1 MILEIPRENIDNLLE
16 NIKGESSESIRQK
29 VINAR
34 NIQKERFKNTN
45 ISSNSGMT
53 SRDIDEFINL
63 SSEAKDFLSNAANKL
78 TLSPRLVHRII
89 KLWRTIADMEWDSE
103 LQVKYLAEAMQYRS
117 RTMFVSN

>member
-16 NIKGESSESIRQK
+16 NIKGESSASIRQK

-53 SRDIDEFINL
+53 SRDIDEFIDL

-89 KLWRTIADMEWDSE
+89 KL
-103 LQVKYLAEAMQYRS
+103 
-117 RTMFVSN
+117 

>member
-16 NIKGESSESIRQK
+16 NIKGESSESIREK

-53 SRDIDEFINL
+53 SRDIDEFIDL

-89 KLWRTIADMEWDSE
+89 KL
-103 LQVKYLAEAMQYRS
+103 
-117 RTMFVSN
+117 

>member
-1 MILEIPRENIDNLLE
+1 ME
-16 NIKGESSESIRQK
+16 NIKGESSASIRQK

-53 SRDIDEFINL
+53 SRDIDEFIDL

-103 LQVKYLAEAMQYRS
+103 LKVKYLAEAMQYRS
-117 RTMFVSN
+117 RTMFVTS

>member
-16 NIKGESSESIRQK
+16 NVKGESSESIRQK

-63 SSEAKDFLSNAANKL
+63 SSNAKDFLSNAANKL

-89 KLWRTIADMEWDSE
+89 KLGRTIADME
-103 LQVKYLAEAMQYRS
+103 
-117 RTMFVSN
+117 

>member
-16 NIKGESSESIRQK
+16 NIKGESSASIRQK
-29 VINAR
+29 VINAW

-53 SRDIDEFINL
+53 SRDIDAYIHL

-89 KLWRTIADMEWDSE
+89 KL
-103 LQVKYLAEAMQYRS
+103 
-117 RTMFVSN
+117 

>member
-16 NIKGESSESIRQK
+16 NIKGESSASIRQK
-29 VINAR
+29 VINAW

-53 SRDIDEFINL
+53 SRDIDEFIDL

-89 KLWRTIADMEWDSE
+89 KL
-103 LQVKYLAEAMQYRS
+103 
-117 RTMFVSN
+117 

>member
-53 SRDIDEFINL
+53 SRDIDEFIDL

-89 KLWRTIADMEWDSE
+89 KL
-103 LQVKYLAEAMQYRS
+103 
-117 RTMFVSN
+117 

>member
-89 KLWRTIADMEWDSE
+89 KL
-103 LQVKYLAEAMQYRS
+103 
-117 RTMFVSN
+117 

>member
-1 MILEIPRENIDNLLE
+1 MDRIDMILEIPRENIDNLLE
-16 NIKGESSESIRQK
+16 NIKGESSASIRQK

-53 SRDIDEFINL
+53 SRDIDEFIDL

-89 KLWRTIADMEWDSE
+89 KL
-103 LQVKYLAEAMQYRS
+103 
-117 RTMFVSN
+117 

>member
-63 SSEAKDFLSNAANKL
+63 SSEAKEFLSNAANKL

-89 KLWRTIADMEWDSE
+89 KL
-103 LQVKYLAEAMQYRS
+103 
-117 RTMFVSN
+117 